1 MHVLFLHVFCDFR
14 LIRTAFTAKKAHRL
28 YRHLLLNAARWH
40 GNARVG
46 LYFVIRLY
54 MIVQASFRGE
64 AFGTTRTLKRFCS
77 GMRSHVNRQ
86 MTLLS
91 ITFITKITR
100 KRFLSGMCTHVTHQI
115 TLLHETFGTQRAR
128 KRPFTRVNAK
138 MHRLMTSSGESFGT
152 EQTRIRLLSR
162 MCSHVSFQTT
172 FLSKHLV
179 THQTRHRL
187 EIYQLVR
194 FVVLRSPS
202 LLLLLGRRHLCSSV
216 GV

>member
-1 MHVLFLHVFCDFR
+1 
-14 LIRTAFTAKKAHRL
+14 
-28 YRHLLLNAARWH
+28 
-40 GNARVG
+40 
-46 LYFVIRLY
+46 
-54 MIVQASFRGE
+54 
-64 AFGTTRTLKRFCS
+64 
-77 GMRSHVNRQ
+77 MRSHVNRQ

-115 TLLHETFGTQRAR
+115 TLLHETFGTQSAR

-138 MHRLMTSSGESFGT
+138 MHRLMTSSRESFGT
-152 EQTRIRLLSR
+152 KQTRIRLLSR

-179 THQTRHRL
+179 THQTCHRL

-202 LLLLLGRRHLCSSV
+202 LLLLLGRRYLCSSV
-216 GV
+216 GVRVLLFECCCLSVVV